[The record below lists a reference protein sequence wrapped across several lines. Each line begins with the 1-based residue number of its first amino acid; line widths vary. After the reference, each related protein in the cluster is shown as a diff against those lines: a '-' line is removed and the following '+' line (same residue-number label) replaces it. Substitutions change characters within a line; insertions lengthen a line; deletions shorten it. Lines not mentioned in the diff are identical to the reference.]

1 MRTALLVALIT
12 LLVGACGSSEPSVTP
27 DGSSPG
33 ASSAPTDAG
42 SVVVDTFAM
51 SGTGGKQGP
60 TTDLAGDYV
69 LTTKVKGKTGCAWS
83 VALEG
88 DPPARRPQDEQRDH
102 PPDDRRRHGSGRGV
116 VPDRGQ
122 VDEVRRLEREPQA
135 TVARAG
141 AAALRR

>member
-1 MRTALLVALIT
+1 MRTALLVALIA
-12 LLVGACGSSEPSVTP
+12 LLIGACGSSEPSVTP

-88 DPPARRPQDEQRDH
+88 DPPLVDLKTSSATTHQTTVGVTGLVAASYRIVVKSTKCGAWSVSLKRP
-102 PPDDRRRHGSGRGV
+102 
-116 VPDRGQ
+116 
-122 VDEVRRLEREPQA
+122 
-135 TVARAG
+135 
-141 AAALRR
+141 